1 MNDLDHECTAR
12 RDPRVWLLVLV
23 GAGFVVAGFSIA
35 PATNCSPSGDCAPW
49 LVWLTRGLGAL
60 ALLGG
65 LWQLIDNP
73 RRGCRIDTE
82 TGDLIWWQNRSGARS
97 GLGGRIAPARIHRI
111 DIRNDR
117 EGPDALRLF
126 DERGQ
131 VLPWFDAEVVPPP
144 PEAWAQRLAAR
155 YPHILVEVS
164 A

>member
-49 LVWLTRGLGAL
+49 LVWLARGLGAL

-82 TGDLIWWQNRSGARS
+82 TGDLIWWQNRSAVRS

-131 VLPWFDAEVVPPP
+131 VLP
-144 PEAWAQRLAAR
+144 
-155 YPHILVEVS
+155 
-164 A
+164 